1 MMEGPQSKEATDN
14 FKEIFSRIG
23 QLTRQLRDSVANLGL
38 DRAIMDVAEAIPDTR
53 ERLNYVV
60 GKTSQAADRAL
71 TSVEIAR
78 PLQVEL
84 GDRAS
89 LLSQRWDAWFD
100 EPQPLSEAR
109 ELVTDTRAFLAVTPD
124 FTRQTNEQLME
135 IMMAQDFQDLTGQ
148 VIQNMMTLIASV
160 ENELIQVLIE
170 NMPEILPAAIVN
182 SESLKNG
189 PQIDQ
194 TRTGVVATQEQ
205 VDDLLD
211 SLGF

>member
-1 MMEGPQSKEATDN
+1 MEGAQNKEATDN

-38 DRAIMDVAEAIPDTR
+38 DRAIMEVAEAIPDTR

-84 GDRAS
+84 GERAS
-89 LLSQRWDAWFD
+89 ALTARWDAWFD
-100 EPQPLSEAR
+100 EPQPLSQAR
-109 ELVTDTRAFLAVTPD
+109 ELVIDTRAFLAVTPEI
-124 FTRQTNEQLME
+124 TRQTNEQLMA

-148 VIQNMMTLIASV
+148 VIQNMMTLIESV

-170 NMPEILPAAIVN
+170 NMPEILPSAMLHN
-182 SESLKNG
+182 TSLKNG

-194 TRTGVVATQEQ
+194 SRAGVVATQEQ